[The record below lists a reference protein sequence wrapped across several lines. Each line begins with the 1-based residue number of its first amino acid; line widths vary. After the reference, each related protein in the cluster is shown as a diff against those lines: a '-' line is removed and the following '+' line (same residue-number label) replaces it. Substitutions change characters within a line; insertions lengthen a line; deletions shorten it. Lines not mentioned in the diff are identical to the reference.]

1 MTAKMEKGIQML
13 LSVTAHDDS
22 QIELKKEI
30 PDYLSV
36 ANISPAIDLIAWR
49 KNKEYRLPNWS
60 RACTYK

>member
-1 MTAKMEKGIQML
+1 ML

-36 ANISPAIDLIAWR
+36 ANISPATDLIAWR